1 MRHAGCQAVE
11 QCSSQG
17 APGLVG
23 EAGRIDDGGVGK
35 RAVCS
40 EVRAQRARGRGA
52 LGGADAHTEIKHR
65 ASWLGRGSGG
75 LGVS

>member
-1 MRHAGCQAVE
+1 MHHAGCQVVE

-17 APGLVG
+17 APGPGG
-23 EAGRIDDGGVGK
+23 EAGRTDDGGVGK
-35 RAVCS
+35 RAGCS
-40 EVRAQRARGRGA
+40 QVNAQRARGRGA
-52 LGGADAHTEIKHR
+52 LGGADAHSDLKLR